1 MGTIDRG
8 HSKSWQDEAKS
19 AIKKEML
26 GYIKSYDP
34 SYYKNITAYIDR
46 GGHYTRPLLFLAAA
60 KAFGAEE
67 KEIVKMA
74 ATIEMSEE
82 AILIFDDLQDHSLL
96 RRGGPTLNSAYGYE
110 IASNY
115 AAILEDAT
123 RRIFEDYLLSL
134 NDKDVAVRL
143 KAKFDEIAGITA
155 YGQYLELEFTHII
168 KDPSKVDES
177 YYYNIVKGKTAAY
190 SLYGPIDFAAIIA
203 KQNDEVIKA
212 IEDIG
217 MHAGIAFQI
226 HDDLLDVL
234 ASERLGKERFG
245 DLYEGKY
252 TLIIAHAYDSA
263 CKKDKALIKRI
274 YAKSREE
281 KDDSDIAELLRIIK
295 ATGSLQYALAKRD
308 DEMRSAIALIGK
320 YAGILPSNEYSIK
333 LMQDILGVIAR
344 DPIDIMSL
352 LRNYE

>member
-1 MGTIDRG
+1 M
-8 HSKSWQDEAKS
+8 
-19 AIKKEML
+19 
-26 GYIKSYDP
+26 
-34 SYYKNITAYIDR
+34 
-46 GGHYTRPLLFLAAA
+46 
-60 KAFGAEE
+60 
-67 KEIVKMA
+67 
-74 ATIEMSEE
+74 
-82 AILIFDDLQDHSLL
+82 
-96 RRGGPTLNSAYGYE
+96 
-110 IASNY
+110 
-115 AAILEDAT
+115 
-123 RRIFEDYLLSL
+123 LSL

-203 KQNDEVIKA
+203 RQNDEVIRA

-274 YAKSREE
+274 YAKNREE

-295 ATGSLQYALAKRD
+295 ATGSLQYALGKRD

-344 DPIDIMSL
+344 DPIDITSL